1 MWQQIVNFLPALLC
15 PLMMLFCMRGMFSKD
30 KDCHKKPQQND
41 VLQKQMS
48 NLEEQNRKLMQEIQE
63 LKKGI
68 S

>member
-1 MWQQIVNFLPALLC
+1 MLQQIMSYLPALLC

-30 KDCHKKPQQND
+30 KDCHKKPQQNGE
-41 VLQKQMS
+41 LQQQMS
-48 NLEEQNRKLMQEIQE
+48 HLEEQNRKLVQEIQE